1 MSEYTKQR
9 LENRIREL
17 VSTLILS
24 GQIKNQNLN
33 TLSSITEVELSRDGA
48 YADVYVSSVLGD
60 GSLEKSVKALN
71 SASGYIQGRIAQN
84 LKTRNTP
91 VLRFKVDRSFR
102 EGERINEIIQNAMKD
117 IHDEEDI
124 DE

>member
-102 EGERINEIIQNAMKD
+102 EGERINEIIQEAMKD
-117 IHDEEDI
+117 IHEEDI

>member
-9 LENRIREL
+9 LEKRIMEL

-33 TLSSITEVELSRDGA
+33 TLSSITEVELSKDGA

-117 IHDEEDI
+117 IHEDI

>member
-84 LKTRNTP
+84 MKTRNTP

>member
-102 EGERINEIIQNAMKD
+102 EGERINEIIQEAMKD
-117 IHDEEDI
+117 IHDEDI